1 MIRFSASLVVVA
13 LGLLVA
19 GGVTSKLLLV
29 YVAIA
34 VSAIALVFLIIG
46 AILNRGELRASSPA
60 EAPGDRMDEASAG
73 RLDRAPADDR
83 EEAAAGRPGSVAAGV
98 PGDDLTRRPDRLVAG
113 ARGGTTAGRPPWPD
127 VPRPDDLDP
136 LGDRSDRAGASR
148 PGGDRD
154 GASRPGVPWPADRH
168 GQPDDQWPGRQ
179 LPDEVPRPGGPWE
192 PQDGT
197 VDQRSRGDTRG
208 TDSAKHNEAAG
219 DSKGH
224 GDYGHA
230 EDLEDAEESKDAAG
244 PVGTNGIEDIRT
256 VAPPAPPAPPAT
268 AAGTRDPIDTADHTG
283 PSDNSSP
290 SETGRSGETGRLS
303 ETGRSGETG
312 RALDTGG
319 PENTGDTE
327 NTGNAKDT
335 KNTGNAKDTENTG
348 NAKDTGGTGG
358 VEDLA
363 DTQSADQP
371 VTVVPGVPRYHK
383 NDCLLIR
390 FMGDS
395 DLQKIPVEAAKKNGC
410 TPCRA
415 CHTDG
420 EEMG

>member
-60 EAPGDRMDEASAG
+60 EAPGDRLDEASAG

-83 EEAAAGRPGSVAAGV
+83 GEAGPGRPDSVAAGV

-113 ARGGTTAGRPPWPD
+113 ARGDDPVMHGE
-127 VPRPDDLDP
+127 VPMARPD
-136 LGDRSDRAGASR
+136 A
-148 PGGDRD
+148 
-154 GASRPGVPWPADRH
+154 
-168 GQPDDQWPGRQ
+168 
-179 LPDEVPRPGGPWE
+179 
-192 PQDGT
+192 
-197 VDQRSRGDTRG
+197 
-208 TDSAKHNEAAG
+208 
-219 DSKGH
+219 
-224 GDYGHA
+224 
-230 EDLEDAEESKDAAG
+230 
-244 PVGTNGIEDIRT
+244 
-256 VAPPAPPAPPAT
+256 AT
-268 AAGTRDPIDTADHTG
+268 AATAADTTSVAATTSVADTTSTADTEDPGDIADHTG

-290 SETGRSGETGRLS
+290 
-303 ETGRSGETG
+303 
-312 RALDTGG
+312 
-319 PENTGDTE
+319 GDTE
-327 NTGNAKDT
+327 NL
-335 KNTGNAKDTENTG
+335 
-348 NAKDTGGTGG
+348 KDTGGTGG

-371 VTVVPGVPRYHK
+371 VTVVPGVPRYHRS
-383 NDCLLIR
+383 DCILIR

-395 DLQKIPVEAAKKNGC
+395 DLQKMPVEAAKENGC

-420 EEMG
+420 EETG